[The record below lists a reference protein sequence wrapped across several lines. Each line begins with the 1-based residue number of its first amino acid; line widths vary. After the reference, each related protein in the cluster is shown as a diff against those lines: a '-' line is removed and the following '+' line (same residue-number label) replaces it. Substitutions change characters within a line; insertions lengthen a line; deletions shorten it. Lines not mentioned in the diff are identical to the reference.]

1 MRIWGSKLQ
10 LVNNWT
16 YFHSMEVLAKK
27 VGRDISVFFA
37 QNSFHQN
44 RRLSNPPKPLD
55 IVHKKNYSAAPDAA
69 AELF

>member
-1 MRIWGSKLQ
+1 
-10 LVNNWT
+10 
-16 YFHSMEVLAKK
+16 MEVLAKK

-55 IVHKKNYSAAPDAA
+55 IVHKKNYSATAPDAA

>member
-1 MRIWGSKLQ
+1 
-10 LVNNWT
+10 
-16 YFHSMEVLAKK
+16 MEVLAKK
-27 VGRDISVFFA
+27 DGRDISVFFA

-69 AELF
+69 AE